1 MLSQRDAD
9 NEDHPVAYFSRKL
22 LPREERYSSI
32 EKECL
37 AMESALKHFAV
48 YLVGRRFTIETD
60 HRALRFIHS
69 MTNSNARLTR
79 WAMALQQYSFTVR
92 YRPGKENGNAD
103 GLSRQPWGD
112 REDMQP
118 PRMEGGGG
126 GEVLG
131 PASSA
136 PTAESHSLTGGSR
149 LLPYKARL
157 TMIEQATNQNP

>member
-32 EKECL
+32 EECL
-37 AMESALKHFAV
+37 AMVSALKHFAV
-48 YLVGRRFTIETD
+48 YLVGRHFTIETD

-69 MTNSNARLTR
+69 MANSYARLTR

-126 GEVLG
+126 GGEVLG